1 MNTPIVLCV
10 CVFVCNDDCNDEH
23 NNTSVCLFQAEDLV
37 ILITKP
43 GMTGVCVCVRARAC
57 VRARVVC
64 VRVCV
69 YVWKLK
75 HVHFIL
81 RSELN

>member
-43 GMTGVCVCVRARAC
+43 GMTGVCVCACVR

>member
-43 GMTGVCVCVRARAC
+43 GMTGVCVCVRAR
-57 VRARVVC
+57 VRARACGVCAC

-69 YVWKLK
+69 ETETCSFYLA
-75 HVHFIL
+75 L
-81 RSELN
+81 